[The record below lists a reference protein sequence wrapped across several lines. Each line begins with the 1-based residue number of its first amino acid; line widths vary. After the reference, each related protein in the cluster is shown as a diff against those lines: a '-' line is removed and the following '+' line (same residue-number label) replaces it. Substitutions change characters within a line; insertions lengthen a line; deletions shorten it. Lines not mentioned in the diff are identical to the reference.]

1 MRTQNTSRV
10 SKKQRLVWL
19 LLLAI
24 VVAVALLEVP
34 RAAEQSGSRP
44 RLSDGAWSMSELS
57 PTATEQA

>member
-1 MRTQNTSRV
+1 MRTQNMSRV

-24 VVAVALLEVP
+24 VVAVALIEVP
-34 RAAEQSGSRP
+34 RGCGAI
-44 RLSDGAWSMSELS
+44 RLPPAPERWRMEHVRII

>member
-1 MRTQNTSRV
+1 MRTQNMSRV

-34 RAAEQSGSRP
+34 GLRSNPAPARA
-44 RLSDGAWSMSELS
+44 
-57 PTATEQA
+57 